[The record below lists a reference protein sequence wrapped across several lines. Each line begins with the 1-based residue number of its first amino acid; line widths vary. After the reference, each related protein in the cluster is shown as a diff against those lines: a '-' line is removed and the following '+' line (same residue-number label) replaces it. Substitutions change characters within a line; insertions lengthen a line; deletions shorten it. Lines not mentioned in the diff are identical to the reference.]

1 MLYSFICCS
10 VLTSNS
16 SSLQCSSL
24 PRETSNEYPEKSTD
38 YYLWD
43 KAKDICIIYV
53 DAIIKE
59 KGHYE
64 KEYKIIK
71 KEYMQFLRLKKGS
84 C

>member
-1 MLYSFICCS
+1 MNPFKEAKKLHYDTYLGI
-10 VLTSNS
+10 
-16 SSLQCSSL
+16 
-24 PRETSNEYPEKSTD
+24 NEYPEKSTD

-71 KEYMQFLRLKKGS
+71 KELLEL
-84 C
+84 

>member
-1 MLYSFICCS
+1 MNPFKEAKKLHYDTYLSI
-10 VLTSNS
+10 
-16 SSLQCSSL
+16 
-24 PRETSNEYPEKSTD
+24 NEYPEKSTD

-59 KGHYE
+59 KGFYE

-71 KEYMQFLRLKKGS
+71 KELVKL
-84 C
+84 